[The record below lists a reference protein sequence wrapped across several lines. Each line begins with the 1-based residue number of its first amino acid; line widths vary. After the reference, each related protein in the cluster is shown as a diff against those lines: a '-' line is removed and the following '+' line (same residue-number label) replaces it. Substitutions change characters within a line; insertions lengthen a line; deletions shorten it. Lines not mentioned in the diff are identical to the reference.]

1 MQLGKRSFGW
11 LFTLLLVSG
20 AAYGEVTN
28 CTVIASVPY
37 TISVKGIYCL
47 TQSFTTTT
55 ANDAITVNADDV
67 VIELNGHTLE
77 GTLGPSTW
85 ARGIVAENRKNVTVR
100 NGVVRGFRQG
110 VSLTSN
116 WPFTAS
122 HGYLVENM
130 HADRNFK
137 SGIIIMA
144 HHSSIRNN
152 RVTLT
157 GGSTTNSDGV
167 LALRLTGHGG
177 YVGHNTVIETV
188 DAAALAAIGLYMEY
202 GKGSIIEN
210 NVFSNSALSSLPS
223 TAIMPVN
230 NSNGVT
236 VVGNRVVNFRT
247 GLDMQSG
254 GLYMNNT
261 VGGAVTPFSGGTAAG
276 STNFSY

>member
-1 MQLGKRSFGW
+1 MQLNKASFGL
-11 LFTLLLVSG
+11 LFTLLLASG
-20 AAYGEVTN
+20 VAHAEVTN
-28 CTVIASVPY
+28 CTVIANLPY

-47 TQSFTTTT
+47 TQSFSTS

-77 GTLGPSTW
+77 GTLGPSGW
-85 ARGIVAENRKNVTVR
+85 ARGIVAASRKNVTVR
-100 NGVVRGFRQG
+100 NGVIRGFRQG
-110 VSLTSN
+110 IVLYSN

-122 HGYLVENM
+122 HGYLVENI

-137 SGIIIMA
+137 SGIVVIA
-144 HHSSIRNN
+144 SHSSIRNN

-157 GGSTTNSDGV
+157 GGSTTDTGSV
-167 LALRLTGHGG
+167 LAVRLTGYGG
-177 YVGHNTVIETV
+177 YVGNNTVIETV
-188 DAAALAAIGLYMEY
+188 DAAALGVIGLYMEY
-202 GKGSIIEN
+202 GKGSVIEN

-223 TAIMPVN
+223 FAIQPTN
-230 NSNGVT
+230 NSDGVT
-236 VVGNRVVNFRT
+236 VVGNRVANFRT

-276 STNFSY
+276 STNFSF